1 MSEQPITSLKGIGE
15 KTGRLFEKLG
25 VETVRELLEYY
36 PRGYDA
42 YEPPVAIGDL
52 KPDSTAA
59 VEGILKKDG
68 DVRRF
73 SRIAVTVAPLED
85 ATGIHIEEEEAAK
98 LKTVADVTA
107 YLESKQA

>member
-68 DVRRF
+68 DLRRMGLGF
-73 SRIAVTVAPLED
+73 Q
-85 ATGIHIEEEEAAK
+85 GILPEE
-98 LKTVADVTA
+98 
-107 YLESKQA
+107 S